1 MKVIMLQD
9 VKKIGKKDQI
19 VEVKDGYA
27 ANYLIPNKLAVKY
40 TVGSMN
46 VLNKQEEA
54 RAKKE
59 EELKELALK
68 NKELLANI
76 VLEFKA
82 KAGKDHKMIGS
93 ISFKEVTNKLKEEF
107 NIEVDKRKIKTKY
120 LINAFGYTNL
130 EIELYKGIIG
140 IIKVHVSEEE

>member
-1 MKVIMLQD
+1 
-9 VKKIGKKDQI
+9 
-19 VEVKDGYA
+19 
-27 ANYLIPNKLAVKY
+27 
-40 TVGSMN
+40 
-46 VLNKQEEA
+46 
-54 RAKKE
+54 
-59 EELKELALK
+59 
-68 NKELLANI
+68 
-76 VLEFKA
+76 
-82 KAGKDHKMIGS
+82 MIGS